1 MFYKISVTKIFAK
14 FTEKHCVGVI
24 FDKAAGLNACRLIKK
39 TLQHR
44 CFPMN
49 IARFVRT
56 PFVTQQLQ
64 WLLLNIDDD
73 RYDSD
78 KDIND
83 YNGSKK
89 LVRGIIN
96 L

>member
-1 MFYKISVTKIFAK
+1 
-14 FTEKHCVGVI
+14 
-24 FDKAAGLNACRLIKK
+24 
-39 TLQHR
+39 
-44 CFPMN
+44 MN